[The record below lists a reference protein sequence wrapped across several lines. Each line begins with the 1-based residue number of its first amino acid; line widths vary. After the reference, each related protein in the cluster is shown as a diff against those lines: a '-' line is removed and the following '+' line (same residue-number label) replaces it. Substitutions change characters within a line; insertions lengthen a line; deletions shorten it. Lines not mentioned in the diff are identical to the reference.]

1 MAGRDGVGLVVK
13 LTIYIPTF
21 QRTEL
26 LFDLLKIL
34 EPQIVSG
41 VEVFVSDNDGSA
53 DVVVAEF
60 PQVNYIKRWSNIG
73 CDGNCLAGLATGV
86 GEYVWVLGDDDRPGP
101 WAVEKILDQIDGVDR
116 LILTST
122 HSGEN
127 LGGFRGTVGELYDK
141 LYDKSFLVASTL
153 CSMNVWRRDA
163 MNPWLAID
171 KTDTRNVLAWAGL
184 WCSTVKVSDL
194 PSMQIGLADGVSFPG
209 FGVTMNEYVKELLDH
224 WGREVPEMGKF
235 YGWNYTNVK
244 RR

>member
-1 MAGRDGVGLVVK
+1 MK

-34 EPQIVSG
+34 EPQIVDG

-53 DVVVAEF
+53 GVVVAEF
-60 PQVNYIKRWSNIG
+60 PKVNYIKRWSNIG
-73 CDGNCLAGLATGV
+73 CDGNCLAGLGV
-86 GEYVWVLGDDDRPGP
+86 GMGEYVWVLGDDDRPSA
-101 WAVEKILDQIDGVDR
+101 WAVERILKDLDGVDR

-127 LGGFRGTVGELYDK
+127 LIGFNGTMVELYDH
-141 LYDKSFLVASTL
+141 LYDKSFIVASTL

-171 KTDTRNVLAWAGL
+171 KLDTRNVLAWAGL
-184 WCSTVKVSDL
+184 QCGTVKVADF
-194 PSMQIGLADGVSFPG
+194 PYMWVGLADGVSFEG
-209 FGVTMNEYVKELLDH
+209 FGQTMSEYARAFCEE
-224 WGREVPEMGKF
+224 WNREVPEMNKF
-235 YGWNYTNVK
+235 FRWNYMNVTRK
-244 RR
+244 